1 MSTYDQED
9 ALQSYLIQISAI
21 PLLSSKEESDLFYQ
35 MRLGN
40 NKAKNKLVEAN
51 LRLVVSIAKKY
62 SKSGNNLLDLIQEG
76 NLGLIKA
83 VEKFDVSK
91 GFKLSTY
98 ATWWIRQAI
107 GRSLADKNSTI
118 RIPVHMV
125 ESLHKVSRASAEL
138 ELLYGRE
145 CTDAEIALELGISE
159 EKVFRTRNLVFAP
172 MSLDMFIGDD
182 DTSLSEFIKDVAA
195 ISPEIS
201 AYNNIMKET
210 VANVLG
216 TLTHREQ
223 RVLALRFGFVD
234 DKEKTLEEVGI
245 EFHVT
250 RERIR
255 QIEAKALVKLR
266 HPVRSSKLSPFYYD

>member
-1 MSTYDQED
+1 MNSYEQED
-9 ALQSYLIQISAI
+9 ALKAYLIQISAI

-40 NKAKNKLVEAN
+40 TKAKNKLVEAN
-51 LRLVVSIAKKY
+51 LRLVVSIAKRFYKP
-62 SKSGNNLLDLIQEG
+62 GNSLLDLIQEG

-98 ATWWIRQAI
+98 ATWWIRQSI
-107 GRSLADKNSTI
+107 GRSLADKNSAI

-125 ESLHKVSRASAEL
+125 ESLHKVMKASADL
-138 ELLYGRE
+138 ELVYGRE
-145 CTDAEIALELGISE
+145 CTDAEIATELGISE
-159 EKVFRTRNLVFAP
+159 EKVSKTRTLVSVP
-172 MSLDMFIGDD
+172 MSLDMYIGDD
-182 DTSLSEFIKDVAA
+182 DTPFSEFIKDVAA
-195 ISPEIS
+195 ISPEVS
-201 AYNNIMKET
+201 ACHAIMKET

-223 RVLALRFGFVD
+223 RVLTLRFGFED
-234 DKEKTLEEVGI
+234 DKEKTLEEVGL

-266 HPVRSSKLSPFYYD
+266 HPVRSSKLSPFYYE